1 MQTQRLIRKGF
12 TTFRYYYSNKL
23 FGDSFKNS
31 DSITIH
37 HSKLEKGTSDVDI
50 EKELFRLKR
59 AIGGYYSVGK
69 YGDALKMAIQLEEKT
84 LEIFGKSSP
93 VYASSVNNV
102 GLMQKMLGNTEFAMN
117 KYIHALQ
124 IYEISVGKHHSSY
137 LSTLTNLGVLYKGN
151 EYVDFIK

>member
-1 MQTQRLIRKGF
+1 MKPEVLTIMQIQRLIRKGAS
-12 TTFRYYYSNKL
+12 TFRYYFSSNKL
-23 FGDSFKNS
+23 FGDKNS
-31 DSITIH
+31 DPITVH

-69 YGDALKMAIQLEEKT
+69 YGDALKIAIQLEEKT

-102 GLMQKMLGNTEFAMN
+102 GLMHKMLGNTEFAMN

-124 IYEISVGKHHSSY
+124 IYEISVGKYHSSY

-151 EYVDFIK
+151 